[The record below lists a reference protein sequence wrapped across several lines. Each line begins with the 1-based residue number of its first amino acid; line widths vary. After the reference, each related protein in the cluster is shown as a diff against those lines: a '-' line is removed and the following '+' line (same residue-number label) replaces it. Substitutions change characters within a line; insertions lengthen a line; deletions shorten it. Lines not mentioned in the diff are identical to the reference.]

1 MLSRGAK
8 RHSSEH
14 TSQLLSFRLQA
25 ISGRACR
32 ATPFQTACLL
42 GQDAE
47 CEEAHPGKAARQA
60 KPPRQLAGNPVGCG
74 RGTGEARLGALL
86 QLAACKL
93 HQMKAASVQPLAT
106 TPLATLPQ
114 EVLTRVCLPPA
125 AAATLLLR
133 RPQCVTHAA
142 LGIRAAASA
151 SAAGDGLVGL
161 LLRLLLLRS
170 RTARQPACRR
180 TEQQVCVVGGERRRR
195 RHQPEM

>member
-1 MLSRGAK
+1 MRKGIPASTHPNYSA
-8 RHSSEH
+8 S
-14 TSQLLSFRLQA
+14 
-25 ISGRACR
+25 ACR
-32 ATPFQTACLL
+32 PFLDELAEQRRSRPLACSDRTPNVRKPTQARPPARPNRRVSWLEIQSAAAG
-42 GQDAE
+42 GQE
-47 CEEAHPGKAARQA
+47 RHGWGLC
-60 KPPRQLAGNPVGCG
+60 CS
-74 RGTGEARLGALL
+74 L
-86 QLAACKL
+86 QV
-93 HQMKAASVQPLAT
+93 ASDESCTVQPLAT
-106 TPLATLPQ
+106 SSLATLPQ